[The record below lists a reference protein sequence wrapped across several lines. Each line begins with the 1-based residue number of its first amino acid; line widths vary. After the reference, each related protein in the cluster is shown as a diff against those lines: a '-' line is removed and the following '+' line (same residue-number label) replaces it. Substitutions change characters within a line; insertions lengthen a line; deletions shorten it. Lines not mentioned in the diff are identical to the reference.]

1 MLSCNTLYFL
11 FKAHL
16 AETIIGRREFVI
28 IATTLVVTLPLS
40 LYRNVAKLGKV
51 RSSDALKAHIALLS
65 KIEPHFSFVMLNYFR
80 TNQYDE
86 P

>member
-51 RSSDALKAHIALLS
+51 RSSDVALIV
-65 KIEPHFSFVMLNYFR
+65 IDIFSN
-80 TNQYDE
+80 
-86 P
+86 